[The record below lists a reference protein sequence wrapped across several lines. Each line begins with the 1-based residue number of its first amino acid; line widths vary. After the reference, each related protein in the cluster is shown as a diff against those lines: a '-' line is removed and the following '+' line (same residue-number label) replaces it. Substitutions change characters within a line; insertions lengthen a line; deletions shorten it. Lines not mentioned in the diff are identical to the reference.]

1 MFNFFN
7 PYTVWLGIAH
17 IPLFLISLY
26 CAILSYHLV
35 TDQFPCTVLHCFS
48 CGDYAD
54 IDIEPPCSQL
64 IINGI
69 FHQMSP
75 FVLPEVDAC
84 IP

>member
-54 IDIEPPCSQL
+54 IDIEPPLFSTHYKRH
-64 IINGI
+64 
-69 FHQMSP
+69 FPSDESFRP
-75 FVLPEVDAC
+75 A
-84 IP
+84 